1 MSASP
6 RSSTTAINSLLLGGI
21 IAHAAAF
28 ALLGGIIAHAAAFA
42 LPEFARKVIEA
53 AKANLDTPEKS
64 ASAQSSDRSRQKNP
78 AHWS

>member
-6 RSSTTAINSLLLGGI
+6 RSSTTAINSL
-21 IAHAAAF
+21 
-28 ALLGGIIAHAAAFA
+28 LLGGIIAHAAAFA

-53 AKANLDTPEKS
+53 AKANLDTPDKS